1 MNLLLRIIKFFKQIK
16 FTGTSDYISDNHFK
30 NDEIM
35 NLIKD
40 SVNMRMGADVGI
52 ANFLSGGIDSTSLIK
67 IVSKDYNINSFSMSI
82 NESTY
87 DESRWFNSV
96 SETYNTK
103 NTTVNLDSNNL
114 TKESILESIKIF
126 DEPYSDPSTIPSYF
140 LAKTISN
147 NFKVAISGDGGD
159 EIVWWV

>member
-1 MNLLLRIIKFFKQIK
+1 MNRLMTKV
-16 FTGTSDYISDNHFK
+16 GG
-30 NDEIM
+30 
-35 NLIKD
+35 LI
-40 SVNMRMGADVGI
+40 
-52 ANFLSGGIDSTSLIK
+52 L
-67 IVSKDYNINSFSMSI
+67 
-82 NESTY
+82 
-87 DESRWFNSV
+87 

-159 EIVWWV
+159 ELFGGYERLQLTMQKKNIANTFLQDFTILSSLLRNRQQTTQKF